1 MDAPAITRRRR
12 PFLAPLFVLGVL
24 GVLLLAGIAVVI
36 LFRATATTTTVVV
49 VGHGERTPGSIA
61 DPPLA
66 PEGEQRA
73 ERLAQLFSGAPARA
87 RIDAIY
93 ITASRAI
100 GQTAAPLAARLGLT
114 PVLLPDKNAEAAAA
128 RALSEHRGGAV
139 LIIAQDSLVPSLIEA
154 LSGLTVPAPRDA
166 DSSLFVVAVP
176 SVGAAGLLQLSY

>member
-12 PFLAPLFVLGVL
+12 PFLAPLFVLGL
-24 GVLLLAGIAVVI
+24 LLLAGLGVV
-36 LFRATATTTTVVV
+36 LLVRASATTTTVVV
-49 VGHGERTPGSIA
+49 VGHGERAPGSIA

-100 GQTAAPLAARLGLT
+100 AQTAAPLAMRLGLT
-114 PVLLPDKNAEAAAA
+114 PVVLPDENADATAA
-128 RALSEHRGGAV
+128 RALSEHRGGTV
-139 LIIAQDSLVPSLIEA
+139 LIIAQDSRVPSLIQA
-154 LSGLTVPAPRDA
+154 LSGLVLPATRDA
-166 DSSLFVVAVP
+166 NPRLFVVAVP
-176 SVGAAGLLQLSY
+176 SFGSPGLLQLSY